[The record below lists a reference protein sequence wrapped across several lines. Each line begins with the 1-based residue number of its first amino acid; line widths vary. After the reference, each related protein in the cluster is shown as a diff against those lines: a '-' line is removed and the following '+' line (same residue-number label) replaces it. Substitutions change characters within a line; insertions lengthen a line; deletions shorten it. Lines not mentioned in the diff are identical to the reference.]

1 MSLTQDKN
9 IIKSQKLLDDK
20 QYYEAHQL
28 LRTIANRYVKAC
40 EYVSCIDMLYDAS
53 KRFFKEGQFASGSD
67 LALYIV
73 KVYNLMEL
81 RPDTS
86 SKTRLLDI
94 LYLYGS
100 SEPTRKRF
108 INEILAWSS
117 KWGETSVGDA
127 DLHHNIGVLL
137 AQEGNLFEAEKHLV
151 LGTNESVKP
160 LLDLLCDYFY
170 EDDLYM
176 APFYAS
182 RIVFP
187 YLILYNIA
195 SAIRGYRGI
204 VHYLVE
210 ERKVQTHTLSSS
222 VADVILFPS
231 LPLMNFL
238 CFLIL
243 TCQRGTVDLFH
254 TLKAHYTDALKKAP
268 SWQPSLEKI
277 GHLYFNIP
285 VQHSSKN
292 IWNDLMNQLF
302 INQSDM
308 PGDLPSN
315 LHDTLD

>member
-1 MSLTQDKN
+1 MSSTQDKN
-9 IIKSQKLLDDK
+9 IIKFQKILDDK

-28 LRTIANRYVKAC
+28 LRTIVNRYVKAC
-40 EYVSCIDMLYDAS
+40 QYVSSIDLLYDAS
-53 KRFFKEGQFASGSD
+53 KQFFKEGQFASGSD
-67 LALYIV
+67 LALYMI
-73 KVYNLMEL
+73 KIYNMMEL

-108 INEILAWSS
+108 INEILSWSS
-117 KWGETSVGDA
+117 KWGEACVGDA

-137 AQEGNLFEAEKHLV
+137 AQEGDLFEAEKHLV

-160 LLDLLCDYFY
+160 LLNLLCDYLC
-170 EDDLYM
+170 EDDLNM

-187 YLILYNIA
+187 YLILHNIA
-195 SAIRGYRGI
+195 CAIWGYRGM
-204 VHYLVE
+204 VDYLVQ
-210 ERKVQTHTLSSS
+210 ERNVITHTLSSS
-222 VADVILFPS
+222 VADVVLFPS

-254 TLKAHYTDALKKAP
+254 TLKAHYADVLKK
-268 SWQPSLEKI
+268 SLDKI

-285 VQHSSKN
+285 AQHSSKN
-292 IWNDLMNQLF
+292 IWSDLMSQLF
-302 INQSDM
+302 SCESEP
-308 PGDLPSN
+308 PGGLPGISYEP
-315 LHDTLD
+315 LD